1 MVTSSTLRYCLIL
14 PAMLAA
20 SLSVPAQTVGNWD
33 AVRQFTAGQTI
44 RVNLADGRSF
54 EGQFQSA
61 TDGELLLSTAK
72 AQETL
77 ARADVMKVATKGTNH
92 RVRNAVIG
100 LGVGAGAGLGVGAI
114 VDHESACKQ
123 PNGCLLN
130 FPNLGKEVFTPVGAL
145 AGLIVGALIP
155 SGNWHEVYRTK

>member
-1 MVTSSTLRYCLIL
+1 MRRYWLIL
-14 PAMLAA
+14 WAMLAPA
-20 SLSVPAQTVGNWD
+20 SLTVPAQTVGNWD
-33 AVRQFTAGQTI
+33 AVRQFAASQAI
-44 RVNLADGRSF
+44 RVSLADGRGF
-54 EGQFQSA
+54 QGKFQSA

-77 ARADVMKVATKGTNH
+77 ARADITRVATKGTNH

-123 PNGCLLN
+123 PGGCFLHFN
-130 FPNLGKEVFTPVGAL
+130 NLGKAVFTPIGAV

-155 SGNWHEVYRTK
+155 SGNWHDVYRTK

>member
-1 MVTSSTLRYCLIL
+1 MHRYWLVL
-14 PAMLAA
+14 WAMLAPA
-20 SLSVPAQTVGNWD
+20 SLTVLTQTVGHWD
-33 AVRQFTAGQTI
+33 AVRQLAPSQAI

-54 EGQFQSA
+54 QGKFQSA

-72 AQETL
+72 AQETV
-77 ARADVMKVATKGTNH
+77 ARVDITRVATKGTNH

-100 LGVGAGAGLGVGAI
+100 LGIGAGAGLGVGAI

-123 PNGCLLN
+123 PGGCLLN
-130 FPNLGKEVFTPVGAL
+130 FPNPGKEVLTPVGAI

-155 SGNWHEVYRTK
+155 SGNWHDVYRTK